1 MNTTRKLS
9 QEFQQFAI
17 IMCLSATAHC
27 AMIDDSWVIFIV
39 TVTARVILAENIAL
53 STEVA
58 VLVLCA
64 VIVAVRWREW

>member
-17 IMCLSATAHC
+17 FMCLSATAHC

-53 STEVA
+53 SAEVA

>member
-1 MNTTRKLS
+1 
-9 QEFQQFAI
+9 
-17 IMCLSATAHC
+17 
-27 AMIDDSWVIFIV
+27 MIDDSWVIFIV

-53 STEVA
+53 SAEVA